1 MFYGGRIKAM
11 PPVLKSDDGHNT
23 VIRPL
28 IYLREYEMSRWAEI
42 CGYPLFPKDLCGVGE
57 NLKRKEIKA
66 LMAQWDKEFDS
77 RIYNLF
83 MSTTR
88 VAASQ
93 LADKT
98 LYDFT
103 HFCRIADCGAP
114 EEVED

>member
-1 MFYGGRIKAM
+1 
-11 PPVLKSDDGHNT
+11 
-23 VIRPL
+23 
-28 IYLREYEMSRWAEI
+28 
-42 CGYPLFPKDLCGVGE
+42 
-57 NLKRKEIKA
+57 
-66 LMAQWDKEFDS
+66 MAQWDKEFDS

-88 VAASQ
+88 VASSQ

>member
-1 MFYGGRIKAM
+1 M
-11 PPVLKSDDGHNT
+11 
-23 VIRPL
+23 
-28 IYLREYEMSRWAEI
+28 
-42 CGYPLFPKDLCGVGE
+42 GE

-103 HFCRIADCGAP
+103 HFCRIADCSAP